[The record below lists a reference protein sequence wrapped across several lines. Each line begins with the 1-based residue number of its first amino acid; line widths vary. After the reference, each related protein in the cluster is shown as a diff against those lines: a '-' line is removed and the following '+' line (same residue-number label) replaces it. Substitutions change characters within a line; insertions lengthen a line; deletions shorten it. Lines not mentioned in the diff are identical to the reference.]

1 MITHQPEWHRLSTKK
16 ERRQLNAEVRVLAL
30 ANVLRGTLAFSETA
44 PTVQDVRR
52 ALGMKSKSALYS
64 SCWRELIKKARKE
77 GKIR

>member
-1 MITHQPEWHRLSTKK
+1 MINHQPEWHRLSTRK
-16 ERRQLNAEVRVLAL
+16 ERRKLNIEVRVMAL
-30 ANVLRGTLAFSETA
+30 ANVLRGSLSFGAEP

-52 ALGMKSKSALYS
+52 ALGMKAKSALYS

>member
-1 MITHQPEWHRLSTKK
+1 MINHNPEWHRLSTRK
-16 ERRQLNAEVRVLAL
+16 ERRAFNAEVRIMAL
-30 ANVLRGTLAFSETA
+30 ANVLRGSLSFGNQP

-64 SCWRELIKKARKE
+64 SCWRELIRKMRKE